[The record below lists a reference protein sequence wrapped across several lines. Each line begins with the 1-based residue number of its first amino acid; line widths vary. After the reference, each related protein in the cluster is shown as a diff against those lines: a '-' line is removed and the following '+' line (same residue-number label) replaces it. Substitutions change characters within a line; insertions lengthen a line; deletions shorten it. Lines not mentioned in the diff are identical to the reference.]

1 MLDLH
6 SGNEYGAARIAAMI
20 AAAVTIVLTVLAAFG
35 SMVPYAQADSFGAL
49 TINAVWGRDTASPK
63 SLAGDTY
70 SIVRVA
76 TVTTNNDGSVSSY
89 KTVGDFSGLTAD
101 WERLTSS
108 EYHDAAKK
116 LAARGEKQAIP
127 AFRHH
132 QCSWSAYFPEPTA
145 WPISGLPHGF
155 GESQQGIRL

>member
-6 SGNEYGAARIAAMI
+6 SGSEYGAARIAAMI

-116 LAARGEKQAIP
+116 LATHAAKKQAVP
-127 AFRHH
+127 ACRHH
-132 QCSWSAYFPEPTA
+132 
-145 WPISGLPHGF
+145 
-155 GESQQGIRL
+155 

>member
-6 SGNEYGAARIAAMI
+6 SGSEYGAARIAAMI

-63 SLAGDTY
+63 LLAGDTY

-76 TVTTNNDGSVSSY
+76 TVTTMMVASPHIKPS
-89 KTVGDFSGLTAD
+89 
-101 WERLTSS
+101 
-108 EYHDAAKK
+108 
-116 LAARGEKQAIP
+116 AIFP
-127 AFRHH
+127 A
-132 QCSWSAYFPEPTA
+132 SL
-145 WPISGLPHGF
+145 PIGNA
-155 GESQQGIRL
+155 